1 MSNIKKVF
9 IISSAVLII
18 TLLFWAVSFFKT
30 AKIDDNASPKSSVE
44 KLDIKTGLSN
54 NSKIIA
60 LSDEAVISATFMKN
74 ENFVGYYSKDTGK
87 NISIDINGARK
98 ITLRDN
104 DIPGLADVFWSP
116 DRAKTITKTV
126 SPSGEI
132 GFYYYNY
139 DSHKEVP
146 LKKNLDNVAWQFSSS
161 RIFYKFF
168 DPRTKE
174 RTLNTADPDGSNW
187 KKLADLKYR
196 DVSIAQV
203 PGSSMVSFWNKPD
216 AFSKTSFESMP
227 ISGGQRK
234 TLFSDK
240 FGADYLW
247 SSDGK
252 WALVSHSDV
261 QNGSKMQ
268 LAKIN
273 QNGGEYKNLDFP
285 TFVSK
290 CAWSKNNDFIF
301 CSLPGG
307 MPEKAILPNDYDENK
322 FSTVDTFWKVNVK
335 TGEKTKIE
343 LPGDIE
349 QKFDA
354 KSIFINSEEK
364 YLFFTNKVDGKL
376 YRISL

>member
-9 IISSAVLII
+9 IISLVILII
-18 TLLFWAVSFFKT
+18 TLSLWIASLFRT
-30 AKIDDNASPKSSVE
+30 PKIDDNVSPKSSTK
-44 KLDIKTGLSN
+44 KLDVTIGLSS
-54 NSKIIA
+54 NSKIVA
-60 LSDEAVISATFMKN
+60 LSDEAVVSAVLMKN
-74 ENFVGYYSKDTGK
+74 ESFLGYYSKNTGK
-87 NISIDINGARK
+87 NISVDTNGARK

-104 DIPGLADVFWSP
+104 EISGLADVFWSP
-116 DRAKTITKTV
+116 DRVKAITKTV
-126 SPSGEI
+126 SQSGEI
-132 GFYYYNY
+132 NFSYYNY
-139 DSHKEVP
+139 DNHTEVP
-146 LKKNLDNVAWQFSSS
+146 FKKNLDNVAWQSSS
-161 RIFYKFF
+161 NRIFYKFF

-187 KKLADLKYR
+187 KELADLKYR
-196 DVSIAQV
+196 DISIAQI
-203 PGSSMVSFWNKPD
+203 PGSSVVSFWNKPD
-216 AFSKTSFESMP
+216 AFSKTYLDSMP
-227 ISGGQRK
+227 ISGGGRRA
-234 TLFSDK
+234 LFSDK

-247 SSDGK
+247 DNDGK

-268 LAKIN
+268 LAIIN

-290 CAWSKNNDFIF
+290 CVWSKNNDFVF
-301 CSLPGG
+301 CALPGG

-343 LPGDIE
+343 IPEDTN

-354 KSIFINSEEK
+354 KNLFLNFEEK
-364 YLFFTNKVDGKL
+364 YLFFINKIDGKL
-376 YRISL
+376 YRIEL